1 MFKYRI
7 SFFPNNFSCDI
18 DFTKNEFHWIQ
29 LLIITIF
36 EIFQGCFEAVTR
48 KPFGRN
54 GIHKGPGI
62 WSPHRNA
69 QARVFDLE
77 LPRVYRTHHFESS

>member
-1 MFKYRI
+1 MKLI
-7 SFFPNNFSCDI
+7 SH
-18 DFTKNEFHWIQ
+18 T
-29 LLIITIF
+29 ITIF

-77 LPRVYRTHHFESS
+77 LPRVYRTHYFESS